1 MLCAGAENHRIAA
14 TNAVYACTFEATFM
28 KSVTK
33 SSTYQRLAW
42 VLIALL
48 AIPQASFQPAARM
61 SNEVRTVV
69 IDAGHGGTDPGNLGT
84 RRYKKAEKDVSLAV
98 ALKVEQ
104 YIKQRFPD
112 IKVVMTRRTDTYPT
126 LHERT
131 VIANRAQGDVFISIH
146 CDAAENRSAYGSST
160 YVMGKDHDDENR
172 VAMRE
177 NSVILQEDN
186 QDVYEG
192 FDPSKPESYIMLTMF
207 QYAFIQQSVE
217 LAQTVQNAFRNDV
230 GRKDRGVRQQ
240 PLYVTSRTAMPAILI
255 ELGFLTNSAEE
266 DFLMTD
272 DGQDQMAQAIARS
285 FAQYKVRREGG
296 IPNEAPVTAKPT
308 VPAPT
313 AVPTVVP
320 AVEAPAQAPAEVAT
334 TKPATPQPTAPEPVA
349 TEAAPVVSDVFYSVQ
364 LSVSGLLK
372 SPSEEPFNAL
382 PGVFYVKDG
391 RLYRY
396 LAGRH
401 TSREVAVAAL
411 AQARAKGFP
420 DAFLVAYR
428 GTARITLDE
437 AEQALK
443 KP

>member
-1 MLCAGAENHRIAA
+1 
-14 TNAVYACTFEATFM
+14 M

-33 SSTYQRLAW
+33 SSTYQRLAL

-48 AIPQASFQPAARM
+48 AIPQSGFQPAARM
-61 SNEVRTVV
+61 SDEVRTVV

-84 RRYKKAEKDVSLAV
+84 RRYKKAEKDVALAV

-104 YIKQRFPD
+104 YIKERFPD
-112 IKVVMTRRTDTYPT
+112 IKVVMTRRTDVYPT

-217 LAQTVQNAFRNDV
+217 LAQNVQNAFRDDV

-240 PLYVTSRTAMPAILI
+240 PLYVTSRTAMPSILI
-255 ELGFLTNSAEE
+255 ELGFLTNSTEE
-266 DFLMTD
+266 DFLMTEE
-272 DGQDQMAQAIARS
+272 GQDQMARAISRS

-296 IPNEAPVTAKPT
+296 SATETAKSPAASAT
-308 VPAPT
+308 AAGTPASTPAAEAVRANAPETLPLTELVKQTEPAAVEVPAAVAALERAADPT
-313 AVPTVVP
+313 P
-320 AVEAPAQAPAEVAT
+320 AQPNAAPPVSTPAPA
-334 TKPATPQPTAPEPVA
+334 
-349 TEAAPVVSDVFYSVQ
+349 AAVFFSIQ
-364 LSVSGLLK
+364 LSVSALEKSTTEAPFLGLRD
-372 SPSEEPFNAL
+372 
-382 PGVFYVKDG
+382 VFVVKDG

-396 LAGRH
+396 LQGHFSSRASAVEGLNAVRQAGF
-401 TSREVAVAAL
+401 T
-411 AQARAKGFP
+411 
-420 DAFLVAYR
+420 DAFVVAYR
-428 GTARITLDE
+428 GSARITLDE
-437 AEQALK
+437 ADQALK
-443 KP
+443 P

>member
-1 MLCAGAENHRIAA
+1 
-14 TNAVYACTFEATFM
+14 
-28 KSVTK
+28 
-33 SSTYQRLAW
+33 
-42 VLIALL
+42 
-48 AIPQASFQPAARM
+48 M

-104 YIKQRFPD
+104 YIKERFPD
-112 IKVVMTRRTDTYPT
+112 VKVVMTRRTDVYPT

-217 LAQTVQNAFRNDV
+217 LAQNVQNAFRDDV

-255 ELGFLTNSAEE
+255 ELGFLTNSTEE

-272 DGQDQMAQAIARS
+272 EGQDQMARAISRS

-296 IPNEAPVTAKPT
+296 SASAEAFKAPVKPATTPTTAETPAALT
-308 VPAPT
+308 EIVRQTEPAVAQVPAP
-313 AVPTVVP
+313 V
-320 AVEAPAQAPAEVAT
+320 QEVA
-334 TKPATPQPTAPEPVA
+334 A
-349 TEAAPVVSDVFYSVQ
+349 EAAPAVATPRVDPPVASPAEAKSEVFFSIQ
-364 LSVSGLLK
+364 LSVSALEK
-372 SPSEEPFNAL
+372 SLRESPFSNL
-382 PGVFYVKDG
+382 SDVFVVKDG
-391 RLYRY
+391 RLFRY
-396 LAGRH
+396 LQGH
-401 TSREVAVAAL
+401 YPSRAAAIQGL
-411 AQARAKGFP
+411 TAARQSGFA
-420 DAFLVAYR
+420 DAFVVAYK
-428 GTARITLDE
+428 GSARITLDE
-437 AEQALK
+437 ADQALK
-443 KP
+443 P

>member
-1 MLCAGAENHRIAA
+1 M
-14 TNAVYACTFEATFM
+14 
-28 KSVTK
+28 
-33 SSTYQRLAW
+33 
-42 VLIALL
+42 
-48 AIPQASFQPAARM
+48 AIPQSGFQPAARM
-61 SNEVRTVV
+61 SDQVRTVV
-69 IDAGHGGTDPGNLGT
+69 IDAGHGGKDPGNLGT
-84 RRYKKAEKDVSLAV
+84 RRYKKTEKDVSLSV

-104 YIKQRFPD
+104 YIKQRFPG
-112 IKVVMTRRTDTYPT
+112 IKVVMTRRDDSYPT

-192 FDPSKPESYIMLTMF
+192 FDPTKPESYIMLTMF
-207 QYAFIQQSVE
+207 QYAFIQQSVD

-230 GRKDRGVRQQ
+230 GRKDRGVKQQ

-266 DFLMTD
+266 DYLMTD

-296 IPNEAPVTAKPT
+296 TASEPVVP
-308 VPAPT
+308 PAPKPEVRLPEP
-313 AVPTVVP
+313 AAQEVPK
-320 AVEAPAQAPAEVAT
+320 VEAPTQ
-334 TKPATPQPTAPEPVA
+334 
-349 TEAAPVVSDVFYSVQ
+349 EAAPVVTESKPASEAPTNAAASDVYFTVQ
-364 LSVSGLLK
+364 LSVSGIQK
-372 SPSEEPFNAL
+372 STSESPFDAIR
-382 PGVFYVKDG
+382 GVFFVKDG

-396 LAGRH
+396 LYGRFG
-401 TSREVAVAAL
+401 SRDDAYKAL
-411 AQARAKGFP
+411 QEARQKGFP
-420 DAFLVAYR
+420 DAFMVAYR

-437 AEQALK
+437 ADQALK

>member
-1 MLCAGAENHRIAA
+1 
-14 TNAVYACTFEATFM
+14 M

-33 SSTYQRLAW
+33 SSTYQRLAF
-42 VLIALL
+42 VLIALM
-48 AIPQASFQPAARM
+48 AIPQSGFQPAARM
-61 SNEVRTVV
+61 SDQVRTVV
-69 IDAGHGGTDPGNLGT
+69 IDAGHGGKDPGNLGT
-84 RRYKKAEKDVSLAV
+84 RRYKKTEKDVSLSV

-104 YIKQRFPD
+104 YIKQRFPG
-112 IKVVMTRRTDTYPT
+112 IKVVMTRRDDSYPT

-192 FDPSKPESYIMLTMF
+192 FDPTKPESYIMLTMF

-230 GRKDRGVRQQ
+230 GRKDRGVKQQ

-266 DFLMTD
+266 DYLMTD

-296 IPNEAPVTAKPT
+296 TASEPVVP
-308 VPAPT
+308 PAPKPEVRLPEP
-313 AVPTVVP
+313 AAQEVPK
-320 AVEAPAQAPAEVAT
+320 VEAPTQ
-334 TKPATPQPTAPEPVA
+334 
-349 TEAAPVVSDVFYSVQ
+349 EAAPVVTESKPASEAPTNAAASDVYFTVQ
-364 LSVSGLLK
+364 LSVSGIQK
-372 SPSEEPFNAL
+372 STSESPFDAIR
-382 PGVFYVKDG
+382 GVFFVKDG

-396 LAGRH
+396 LYGRFS
-401 TSREVAVAAL
+401 SRDDAYKAL
-411 AQARAKGFP
+411 QEARQKGFP
-420 DAFLVAYR
+420 DAFMVAYR

-437 AEQALK
+437 ADQALK

>member
-1 MLCAGAENHRIAA
+1 
-14 TNAVYACTFEATFM
+14 M

-33 SSTYQRLAW
+33 SSTYQRLAL

-48 AIPQASFQPAARM
+48 AIPQTGFQPAARM
-61 SNEVRTVV
+61 SDEVRTVI

-104 YIKQRFPD
+104 YIKERFPD
-112 IKVVMTRRTDTYPT
+112 VKVVMTRRTDVYPT

-186 QDVYEG
+186 QEVYEG

-217 LAQTVQNAFRNDV
+217 LAQHVQNSFRDDV

-240 PLYVTSRTAMPAILI
+240 PLYVTSRTAMPSVLI

-266 DFLMTD
+266 DYLMTEE
-272 DGQDQMAQAIARS
+272 GQDQMARAISRS

-296 IPNEAPVTAKPT
+296 VRQTEPT
-308 VPAPT
+308 PA
-313 AVPTVVP
+313 AV
-320 AVEAPAQAPAEVAT
+320 
-334 TKPATPQPTAPEPVA
+334 PEPVKENAVAASVPDSPPAA
-349 TEAAPVVSDVFYSVQ
+349 TDAAAATVKPEVYFSLQ
-364 LSVSGLLK
+364 LSVSALEKSLSESPFSGLRD
-372 SPSEEPFNAL
+372 
-382 PGVFYVKDG
+382 VFVVKDG
-391 RLYRY
+391 RLFRY
-396 LAGRH
+396 LQGHYPSRASAIEALTAARQAGF
-401 TSREVAVAAL
+401 A
-411 AQARAKGFP
+411 
-420 DAFLVAYR
+420 DAFVVAYR
-428 GTARITLDE
+428 GSARITLDE
-437 AEQALK
+437 ADQALK
-443 KP
+443 P

>member
-1 MLCAGAENHRIAA
+1 
-14 TNAVYACTFEATFM
+14 M

-33 SSTYQRLAW
+33 SSTYQRLAF
-42 VLIALL
+42 VLIALM
-48 AIPQASFQPAARM
+48 AIPQSGFQPAARM
-61 SNEVRTVV
+61 SDQVRTVV
-69 IDAGHGGTDPGNLGT
+69 IDAGHGGKDPGNLGT
-84 RRYKKAEKDVSLAV
+84 RRYKKTEKDVSLAV

-112 IKVVMTRRTDTYPT
+112 IKVVMTRRDDSYPT

-192 FDPSKPESYIMLTMF
+192 FDPTKPESYIMLTMF
-207 QYAFIQQSVE
+207 QYAFIQQSVD

-230 GRKDRGVRQQ
+230 GRKDRGVKQQ

-266 DFLMTD
+266 DYLMTD
-272 DGQDQMAQAIARS
+272 DGQDQMALAIARS

-296 IPNEAPVTAKPT
+296 TATEPI
-308 VPAPT
+308 VPPAPK
-313 AVPTVVP
+313 P
-320 AVEAPAQAPAEVAT
+320 EVSL
-334 TKPATPQPTAPEPVA
+334 PEPVA
-349 TEAAPVVSDVFYSVQ
+349 LEVPKVETPKVEAAPVVAEAKPTPIEVPANAAVSDVYFTVQ
-364 LSVSGLLK
+364 LSVSGLQK
-372 SPSEEPFNAL
+372 STSESPFDAIR
-382 PGVFYVKDG
+382 GVFFVKDG
-391 RLYRY
+391 RLFRY
-396 LAGRH
+396 LYGRFS
-401 TSREVAVAAL
+401 SRDDAYKAL
-411 AQARAKGFP
+411 QEARQKGFP
-420 DAFLVAYR
+420 DAFMVAYR

-437 AEQALK
+437 ADQALK

>member
-1 MLCAGAENHRIAA
+1 
-14 TNAVYACTFEATFM
+14 M

-48 AIPQASFQPAARM
+48 AVPHTGFQPAARM
-61 SNEVRTVV
+61 SDEVRTVV
-69 IDAGHGGTDPGNLGT
+69 IDAGHGGKDPGNLGT
-84 RRYKKAEKDVSLAV
+84 RRYKKTEKDVSLAV
-98 ALKVEQ
+98 ALRVEQ
-104 YIKQRFPD
+104 YIKQRFPG
-112 IKVVMTRRTDTYPT
+112 IKVVMTRRDDSYPT

-230 GRKDRGVRQQ
+230 GRKDRGVKQQ
-240 PLYVTSRTAMPAILI
+240 PLYVTSRTAMPSILI

-266 DFLMTD
+266 DYLMTD

-296 IPNEAPVTAKPT
+296 SIAAQEPVVPPAATPEVRLPEPAVQEIPKVEAPKQETAPAAVK
-308 VPAPT
+308 VAPAPT
-313 AVPTVVP
+313 
-320 AVEAPAQAPAEVAT
+320 EVMT
-334 TKPATPQPTAPEPVA
+334 S
-349 TEAAPVVSDVFYSVQ
+349 AAVSDVYFTVQ
-364 LSVSGLLK
+364 LSVSGIQK
-372 SPSEEPFNAL
+372 SANESPFDAL
-382 PGVFYVKDG
+382 RGVFFVKDG
-391 RLYRY
+391 RLFRY
-396 LAGRH
+396 LYGRFS
-401 TSREVAVAAL
+401 SRDDAYKAL
-411 AQARAKGFP
+411 QEARLKGFP
-420 DAFLVAYR
+420 DAFMVAYR

-437 AEQALK
+437 ADQALK

>member
-1 MLCAGAENHRIAA
+1 
-14 TNAVYACTFEATFM
+14 M

-33 SSTYQRLAW
+33 SSTYQRLAL
-42 VLIALL
+42 VLIALM
-48 AIPQASFQPAARM
+48 AIPQSGFQPAARM
-61 SNEVRTVV
+61 SDQVRTVV
-69 IDAGHGGTDPGNLGT
+69 IDAGHGGKDPGNLGT
-84 RRYKKAEKDVSLAV
+84 RRYKKSEKDVSLSV

-112 IKVVMTRRTDTYPT
+112 IKVVMTRRDDSYPT

-192 FDPSKPESYIMLTMF
+192 FDPTKPESYIMLTMF

-230 GRKDRGVRQQ
+230 GRKDRGVKQQ

-296 IPNEAPVTAKPT
+296 TAPAAEPVVPAMPKPEVRLPEPAAQEVPKIETAKPD
-308 VPAPT
+308 PAP
-313 AVPTVVP
+313 VVTETKP
-320 AVEAPAQAPAEVAT
+320 APAEASSN
-334 TKPATPQPTAPEPVA
+334 
-349 TEAAPVVSDVFYSVQ
+349 AAASDVYFTVQ

-372 SPSEEPFNAL
+372 SPSESPFDAL
-382 PGVFYVKDG
+382 RGVFYVKDG

-396 LAGRH
+396 LYGRFATRDDAH
-401 TSREVAVAAL
+401 KAL
-411 AQARAKGFP
+411 QEARQNGFP
-420 DAFLVAYR
+420 DAFMVAYR
-428 GTARITLDE
+428 GTSRITLDE
-437 AEQALK
+437 ADQALK

>member
-1 MLCAGAENHRIAA
+1 M
-14 TNAVYACTFEATFM
+14 
-28 KSVTK
+28 
-33 SSTYQRLAW
+33 
-42 VLIALL
+42 
-48 AIPQASFQPAARM
+48 AIPQSGFQPAARM
-61 SNEVRTVV
+61 SDQVRTVV
-69 IDAGHGGTDPGNLGT
+69 IDAGHGGKDPGNLGT
-84 RRYKKAEKDVSLAV
+84 RRYKKSEKDVSLSV

-112 IKVVMTRRTDTYPT
+112 IKVVMTRRDDSYPT

-192 FDPSKPESYIMLTMF
+192 FDPTKPESYIMLTMF

-230 GRKDRGVRQQ
+230 GRKDRGVKQQ

-266 DFLMTD
+266 DYLMTD

-296 IPNEAPVTAKPT
+296 TAAEPVVP
-308 VPAPT
+308 PAPQ
-313 AVPTVVP
+313 P
-320 AVEAPAQAPAEVAT
+320 EVR
-334 TKPATPQPTAPEPVA
+334 QPEPVA
-349 TEAAPVVSDVFYSVQ
+349 QEVPKVEASKQEAAPVVTESKPASEAPTNAAASDVYFTVQ
-364 LSVSGLLK
+364 LSVSGIQK
-372 SPSEEPFNAL
+372 STSESPFDAIR
-382 PGVFYVKDG
+382 GVFFVKDG

-396 LAGRH
+396 LYGRFG
-401 TSREVAVAAL
+401 SRDDAYKAL
-411 AQARAKGFP
+411 QEARQKGFP
-420 DAFLVAYR
+420 DAFMVAYR

-437 AEQALK
+437 ADQALK

>member
-1 MLCAGAENHRIAA
+1 M
-14 TNAVYACTFEATFM
+14 
-28 KSVTK
+28 
-33 SSTYQRLAW
+33 
-42 VLIALL
+42 
-48 AIPQASFQPAARM
+48 AIPQSGFQPAARM
-61 SNEVRTVV
+61 SDQVRTVV
-69 IDAGHGGTDPGNLGT
+69 IDAGHGGKDPGNLGT
-84 RRYKKAEKDVSLAV
+84 RRYKKTEKDVSLSV

-112 IKVVMTRRTDTYPT
+112 IKVVMTRRDDSYPT

-186 QDVYEG
+186 QEVYEG
-192 FDPSKPESYIMLTMF
+192 FDPTKPESYIMLTMF

-230 GRKDRGVRQQ
+230 GRKDRGVKQQ

-266 DFLMTD
+266 DFLITD

-296 IPNEAPVTAKPT
+296 TAIEP
-308 VPAPT
+308 
-313 AVPTVVP
+313 VVP
-320 AVEAPAQAPAEVAT
+320 PTPKPEPATQEVPKVEAPKQ
-334 TKPATPQPTAPEPVA
+334 
-349 TEAAPVVSDVFYSVQ
+349 EAAPVVAESKPASEAPTNAAARDVFFTVQ
-364 LSVSGLLK
+364 LSVSGLQK
-372 SPSEEPFNAL
+372 STSESPFDAIS
-382 PGVFYVKDG
+382 GVFFVKDG
-391 RLYRY
+391 RLFRY
-396 LAGRH
+396 LYGRFS
-401 TSREVAVAAL
+401 SRDEAHKAL
-411 AQARAKGFP
+411 QEARQKGFP
-420 DAFLVAYR
+420 DAFMVAYR
-428 GTARITLDE
+428 GTSRITLDE
-437 AEQALK
+437 ADQALK

>member
-1 MLCAGAENHRIAA
+1 M
-14 TNAVYACTFEATFM
+14 
-28 KSVTK
+28 
-33 SSTYQRLAW
+33 
-42 VLIALL
+42 
-48 AIPQASFQPAARM
+48 AIPQSGFQPAALM
-61 SNEVRTVV
+61 SDQVRTVV
-69 IDAGHGGTDPGNLGT
+69 IDAGHGGKDPGNLGT
-84 RRYKKAEKDVSLAV
+84 RRYKKTEKDVSLSV

-104 YIKQRFPD
+104 YIKQRFPG
-112 IKVVMTRRTDTYPT
+112 IKVVMTRRDDSYPT

-192 FDPSKPESYIMLTMF
+192 FDPTKPESYIMLTMF
-207 QYAFIQQSVE
+207 QYAFIQQSVD

-230 GRKDRGVRQQ
+230 GRKDRGVKQQ

-266 DFLMTD
+266 DYLMTD

-296 IPNEAPVTAKPT
+296 TASEPVVP
-308 VPAPT
+308 PAPKLEVRLPEP
-313 AVPTVVP
+313 AAQEVPK
-320 AVEAPAQAPAEVAT
+320 VEAPTQ
-334 TKPATPQPTAPEPVA
+334 
-349 TEAAPVVSDVFYSVQ
+349 EAAPVVTESKPASEAPTNAAASDVYFTVQ
-364 LSVSGLLK
+364 LSVSGIQK
-372 SPSEEPFNAL
+372 STSESPFDAIR
-382 PGVFYVKDG
+382 GVFFVKDG

-396 LAGRH
+396 LYGRFG
-401 TSREVAVAAL
+401 SRDDAYKAL
-411 AQARAKGFP
+411 QEARQKGFP
-420 DAFLVAYR
+420 DAFMVAYR

-437 AEQALK
+437 ADQALK